1 MPRTQNFSC
10 PTYRNFPRT
19 VGRPTDDDRS
29 TATSVRIWATF
40 TIPSLRERTLAS
52 SRGSRVGHGRELG
65 YGHAPTGHEMEFLAR
80 DFRATIEARREG
92 LQDSGD
98 RVVDVREVE
107 DLLASVQRDVF
118 AEDRLRHE
126 LRD

>member
-52 SRGSRVGHGRELG
+52 SRGSRVGHDREHPFSQDLQ
-65 YGHAPTGHEMEFLAR
+65 TFLQSDPRLVA
-80 DFRATIEARREG
+80 
-92 LQDSGD
+92 
-98 RVVDVREVE
+98 E
-107 DLLASVQRDVF
+107 DLVGLSGVAAEPPDLEVVLRTLDVKGSGVDPLADHASNQSR
-118 AEDRLRHE
+118 
-126 LRD
+126 